1 MLRLEG
7 VTAGYGKARVLDSVS
22 LTVAQGAIVT
32 LLGSNGAAKS
42 TVMKVISGLL
52 RPWSGSVTL
61 RGEEIGGL
69 QPSAIVAKGLCM
81 VPEGREVFAHLTV
94 LENLKMGA
102 YTRKDSAGV
111 RQDLAWIFS
120 LFPILKE
127 RSRQKGG
134 TLSGG
139 EQQMLAIARALMG
152 RPEILLLDEPSL
164 GLAPLI
170 VREIF
175 DVIRQIH
182 ATGTTVLLVEQ
193 NANLAL
199 KIADYVYM
207 METGRITGEGKPDK
221 LLADQEVRKAYL
233 GC

>member
-1 MLRLEG
+1 MLRLRD

-22 LTVAQGAIVT
+22 LNVEQGAIVT

-42 TVMKVISGLL
+42 TVMKVVSGLL

-69 QPSAIVAKGLCM
+69 QPPAIVARGLCM

-94 LENLKMGA
+94 RENLRMGA
-102 YTRKDSAGV
+102 YTRKDDRAV
-111 RQDLAWIFS
+111 RRDLEWIFS
-120 LFPILKE
+120 LFPILE
-127 RSRQKGG
+127 DRSRQKGG

-164 GLAPLI
+164 GLAPLL

-175 DVIRQIH
+175 GVIRQIH
-182 ATGTTVLLVEQ
+182 GDGTTVLLVEQ
-193 NANLAL
+193 NANMAL
-199 KIADYVYM
+199 KIADYAYM
-207 METGRITGEGKPDK
+207 METGRITGEGKPEA
-221 LLADQEVRKAYL
+221 LLADRNVCKAYL
-233 GC
+233 GR

>member
-1 MLRLEG
+1 MLRLEN

-22 LTVAQGAIVT
+22 LVVEQGAIVT

-52 RPWSGSVTL
+52 RPWSGSVAL

-69 QPSAIVAKGLCM
+69 PSSAIVAKGLCM

-102 YTRKDSAGV
+102 YTRKDPAGV
-111 RQDLAWIFS
+111 RRDLEWIFS

-139 EQQMLAIARALMG
+139 EQQLLAIARALMG
-152 RPEILLLDEPSL
+152 RPKILLLDEPSL
-164 GLAPLI
+164 GLAPLL

-175 DVIRQIH
+175 EVIRQIH
-182 ATGTTVLLVEQ
+182 STGTTVLLVEQ
-193 NANLAL
+193 NANMAL
-199 KIADYVYM
+199 KIADYVYI
-207 METGRITGEGKPDK
+207 METGRITGEGEPEE
-221 LLADQEVRKAYL
+221 LIADQGVRRAYL
-233 GC
+233 GG